1 MGVGGMVERPAGAGK
16 GPGRGLG
23 APGAAGALEG
33 WGEKRPPAEGL
44 GGSGN
49 LGGAGL
55 WRPGG
60 GGELRGLQRGE
71 RAWEAP
77 GWGCVGRAEGPRRG
91 DAGRPGRPGGMG
103 VLEGVGGLGGP
114 GVFAAGGRR
123 VGGSWGGPA
132 ERRFFSCFRYG
143 RLDSRALG
151 GRGGRGGLILI
162 RIQSFIDNG

>member
-1 MGVGGMVERPAGAGK
+1 METRGGRGTSG
-16 GPGRGLG
+16 GRGL
-23 APGAAGALEG
+23 
-33 WGEKRPPAEGL
+33 R
-44 GGSGN
+44 
-49 LGGAGL
+49 
-55 WRPGG
+55 RD
-60 GGELRGLQRGE
+60 E

-91 DAGRPGRPGGMG
+91 DAGKPGRPGGMG
-103 VLEGVGGLGGP
+103 VLGGVGGVGGP
-114 GVFAAGGRR
+114 GGFAAGGRR
-123 VGGSWGGPA
+123 VGGSWGGPE